1 MHESTIMLKESLIYR
16 AKSFVWRAGG
26 MAVVAVGA
34 YILQVGDIFILD
46 WKIIANTAVIV
57 VVGLLVGE
65 VTKFLNR

>member
-1 MHESTIMLKESLIYR
+1 MNTTIQESLISR

-34 YILQVGDIFILD
+34 YVLQVGDIFILD
-46 WKIIANTAVIV
+46 WKVIANTAVIV

>member
-1 MHESTIMLKESLIYR
+1 MNTPTIQESLISR
-16 AKSFVWRAGG
+16 AKSFAWRAGG

-34 YILQVGDIFILD
+34 YVLQVGDIFILD
-46 WKIIANTAVIV
+46 WKVIANTAVIV

>member
-1 MHESTIMLKESLIYR
+1 MNTTIQESLINR
-16 AKSFVWRAGG
+16 TKSFAWRAGG

-34 YILQVGDIFILD
+34 YVLQVGDIFILD
-46 WKIIANTAVIV
+46 YKVIANTAVIV

>member
-1 MHESTIMLKESLIYR
+1 MHESTIMLKESLINR
-16 AKSFVWRAGG
+16 TKSFVWRAGG

-34 YILQVGDIFILD
+34 YVLQVGDIFILD

>member
-1 MHESTIMLKESLIYR
+1 MNTPTIQESLISR

-34 YILQVGDIFILD
+34 YVLQVGDIFILD
-46 WKIIANTAVIV
+46 WKVIANTAVIV